1 MRKILPAFRD
11 MNAKLNVW
19 TMMKQFVGKDLTR
32 ITMPI
37 FLNTPQS
44 MLQKIAEVIE
54 YKECLEKANQ
64 CDDKSL

>member
-37 FLNTPQS
+37 FLNTP
-44 MLQKIAEVIE
+44 
-54 YKECLEKANQ
+54 
-64 CDDKSL
+64 